1 MKTII
6 IFLGLTCLLCVHTNA
21 QSPDHQLGRGK
32 STPSYHLGKSKS
44 AKKSNNSSTLAT
56 PPKSK
61 IIIIEDFHAAIS
73 KLEKLGWER
82 STLYKHYYEVG
93 TRLIEEGS
101 ETSYKALEE
110 TNDVIIKIFNN
121 QVSKDIIEKEL
132 VAATKNSE
140 SPLEVFLAYY

>member
-32 STPSYHLGKSKS
+32 STPSYHLGKSKC

-73 KLEKLGWER
+73 KLEKLGWAR

-93 TRLIEEGS
+93 TKLIEEGS
-101 ETSYKALEE
+101 ETS
-110 TNDVIIKIFNN
+110 
-121 QVSKDIIEKEL
+121 
-132 VAATKNSE
+132 
-140 SPLEVFLAYY
+140 

>member
-82 STLYKHYYEVG
+82 STLYKTCPKV
-93 TRLIEEGS
+93 RVKR
-101 ETSYKALEE
+101 KA
-110 TNDVIIKIFNN
+110 
-121 QVSKDIIEKEL
+121 
-132 VAATKNSE
+132 KNSE
-140 SPLEVFLAYY
+140 YYFNLMILL